1 MALTHTNFTRGL
13 LKMEIGITNIPVE
26 LEYPSAGPVSASAS
40 ADGQL
45 VCIDFANPQWE
56 AALRLAFPAS
66 ALQNAIDALLYVQ
79 KLLGDQTSGLHL
91 QKKH

>member
-1 MALTHTNFTRGL
+1 MNTD
-13 LKMEIGITNIPVE
+13 ITTLPVE
-26 LEYPSAGPVSASAS
+26 QEYASAGPVSATAS

-56 AALRLAFPAS
+56 ASLRLVFPAS
-66 ALQNAIDALLYVQ
+66 GLQNAINALQYVQ